1 MIHTRIKVCGI
12 TTVADARACH
22 AAGVDYLGVIF
33 AESARRITP
42 ERAREIRDAV
52 PDIGLVGVFANEDVE
67 NVSDTARLSGLD
79 LIQLHGAESP
89 VYCDALAESVSTPVM
104 KALWSGQIE
113 NAEALDPYRA
123 PCFFL
128 FDLDKSGSN
137 GISAIRSLWGAAAR
151 AARSG
156 RRVFLAGGLTPNNV
170 HEAIRGTAV
179 FGVDVCRG
187 VEHSPGVKDIEAVMR
202 FVAEVRR

>member
-12 TTVADARACH
+12 TTAADARACC

-42 ERAREIRDAV
+42 ERAREIREAV

-67 NVSDTARLSGLD
+67 DVADTARLSGLD
-79 LIQLHGAESP
+79 LIQLHGEESP
-89 VYCDALAESVSTPVM
+89 AYCDALAESVSTPVM
-104 KALWSGQIE
+104 KAFRNGEIE
-113 NAEALDPYRA
+113 HPEALDPYRA

-128 FDLDKSGSN
+128 FDLDKNRSN
-137 GISAIRSLWGAAAR
+137 GIGAIRNLWGAAAR
-151 AARSG
+151 ATRHG
-156 RRVFLAGGLTPNNV
+156 RRIFLAGQLTPDNV
-170 HEAIRGTAV
+170 HEAVRGTAV

-187 VEHSPGVKDIEAVMR
+187 VEHSPGVKDIDALMR